1 MKTTMMNIRPV
12 PAPADSNSSRK
23 AGDIFNF
30 DQLNLVERGILDSQA
45 STIMPLSLHDCVG
58 FLKRLPL
65 KPPNADLKIPTSIAR
80 MVNVLTE
87 PTAAADFFNAQDFE
101 EEGRPEGAPGS
112 AYDPTS
118 DLMKKKLKATDKR
131 TCHHKAPGIFGH
143 IVAPGCMSFYM
154 KDGLTYAV
162 SEGRWW
168 FGNMKASW
176 IAQNV
181 SLNEDL
187 IKPSSSKVLIVRIL
201 PGEIGLVREQ
211 GVEMLLD
218 VGIHVF
224 NSGTV
229 AFHGKFKFSVHAFFD
244 HGRYHYLR
252 VSRGQYGKVWCETM
266 QNSVKVLVPRLL
278 DQGKS
283 ADFVLSRVT
292 CELF

>member
-1 MKTTMMNIRPV
+1 
-12 PAPADSNSSRK
+12 
-23 AGDIFNF
+23 
-30 DQLNLVERGILDSQA
+30 
-45 STIMPLSLHDCVG
+45 
-58 FLKRLPL
+58 
-65 KPPNADLKIPTSIAR
+65 
-80 MVNVLTE
+80 
-87 PTAAADFFNAQDFE
+87 
-101 EEGRPEGAPGS
+101 
-112 AYDPTS
+112 
-118 DLMKKKLKATDKR
+118 
-131 TCHHKAPGIFGH
+131 
-143 IVAPGCMSFYM
+143 
-154 KDGLTYAV
+154 
-162 SEGRWW
+162 
-168 FGNMKASW
+168 MKASW

-283 ADFVLSRVT
+283 VDFVLSRVT